1 MVNRDEVFTYFEEN
15 KDKYPVD
22 IQQGDFPRY
31 ILMYTKG
38 GRFIAQYDV
47 TTGEYGLGGINSN
60 FLDDSTI
67 KGWDFFLIKDNN
79 TFQYDYD
86 LDTPEGLLNV
96 FIDCVYA
103 RLSQMKSTI
112 GGIMDVIEIEM
123 ERIEDGK

>member
-1 MVNRDEVFTYFEEN
+1 MVNRDEVFAYFDEN

-22 IQQGDFPRY
+22 IQHGDFPRY

-67 KGWDFFLIKDNN
+67 EGWDFFLIKDNN
-79 TFQYDYD
+79 AFQYDYD
-86 LDTPEGLLNV
+86 LDTPEGFLNA

-103 RLSQMKSTI
+103 RLAQVKSTI
-112 GGIMDVIEIEM
+112 SGIMDVIEIEM
-123 ERIEDGK
+123 ERIGGW